1 MWAQCSQ
8 RPTWPPSATVRQRS
22 IALITFSWSPTT
34 WALQQV
40 GSYPGYTGRDANV
53 VAKAAFDPNR
63 SIAACNACVATSM
76 QLTNGAALYPGRFE
90 ISEVGGLIPPDR
102 HEIYPSF
109 SL

>member
-1 MWAQCSQ
+1 LRQLLQEMTVWAQCSQ

-53 VAKAAFDPNR
+53 VAKAAFDP
-63 SIAACNACVATSM
+63 
-76 QLTNGAALYPGRFE
+76 
-90 ISEVGGLIPPDR
+90 
-102 HEIYPSF
+102 
-109 SL
+109 